1 MNGWG
6 WKAGEAV
13 VAVSKYNDT
22 LSCIKRWAETACFMK
37 SSFVVSFVAL
47 PLLCGCA
54 VTGPAISK
62 GTTGNLEINVSAP
75 QGMEV
80 RSARIVVDDVFI
92 GNVSEHMPVLFL
104 KRGARKIRV
113 ELPGART
120 YEQNVDILGDPN
132 HQVLNILLEK
142 M

>member
-1 MNGWG
+1 M
-6 WKAGEAV
+6 
-13 VAVSKYNDT
+13 
-22 LSCIKRWAETACFMK
+22 R
-37 SSFVVSFVAL
+37 SSIVVSLVAL
-47 PLLCGCA
+47 LVLCGCT

-62 GTTGNLEINVSAP
+62 GTTGNLEINVSP
-75 QGMEV
+75 PPGMEV
-80 RSARIVVDDVFI
+80 LFARIVVDGVFI

-113 ELPGART
+113 ELSGART
-120 YEQNVDILGDPN
+120 YEQSVYILGDPN